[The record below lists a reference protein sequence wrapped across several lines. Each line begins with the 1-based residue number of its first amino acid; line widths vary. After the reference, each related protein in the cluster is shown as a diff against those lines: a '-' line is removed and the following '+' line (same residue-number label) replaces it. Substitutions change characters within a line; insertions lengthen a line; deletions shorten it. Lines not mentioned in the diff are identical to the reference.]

1 MLRAMPLPRGT
12 ELGPYEISAPLG
24 AGGMGE
30 VYRAR
35 DTRLGRDVA
44 LKVLPESFSADA
56 DRLRRFEQEARSVAA
71 LNHPNILSVHDI
83 GSRDG
88 THYIVTEL
96 LQGATLREKLID
108 GPVPARRTIE
118 FATQVAQGLAAAHE
132 KGIVHRDLKPEN
144 LFLTKESR
152 AKILDFGLAKRTESA
167 LQSND
172 ATLPSGTHTSAGMLV
187 GTVGYMSPEQVR
199 GEAVDHRSDIFGLG
213 VVLYEMLTGQ
223 RAFRRSSSVET
234 MTAIL
239 KEEPV
244 DLSSASQQPIPP
256 GLQRIV
262 HRCLE
267 KDRNQRFQ
275 SAKDLSF
282 ALESIAAGSSTQ
294 ANAVPP
300 VRRLA
305 RVQAIAAAVLALA
318 LIVVAWLE
326 WTPQPQQP
334 EWRQLTFG
342 LGYLST
348 ARFAPDGQTIVYSAA
363 WYTPEAKIYTART
376 DGTEIRPLNLPPA
389 RLLAISRSG
398 ELAVALHAHSG
409 MWGNPGRLARVS
421 VSGGS
426 PRELLDNVL
435 EADWFPDGSLAV
447 ARVVNARCRV
457 EYPIGKALF
466 ETIGNISHMRVSPQ
480 GDAIAFVNHPLLGD
494 DRGTVMMADLSGRIQ
509 SLTQEWEGEQG
520 LAWSS
525 DGREVLFTATS
536 GVDTDRNLYAVT
548 RTGKQRLILRPPG
561 GLYLE
566 DVGADQKML
575 LTHHDRRY
583 EVVSKQRDGSTRRW
597 SWAQILMAA
606 SISQDGK
613 LAVIG
618 DWDASAGMDY
628 GVYLQKADGSPATLL
643 GSGIAGDL
651 SPDNKWVTSILPSD
665 TSKVQLL
672 PTGVGEMTIVTALHF
687 HYRSAN
693 WSSDGKRLV
702 VRGSDGDHPLRVWVQ
717 DLVGSAPRPI
727 TPEGIDG
734 RFVILGRADYVA
746 ARDASGALQLYDLD
760 GKAPRTIPG
769 ATGADQVVGASPTT
783 DLLYVT
789 ADLFA
794 IPLNLEKLNV
804 RTGAREKFLAISPV
818 DPSGIAL
825 LFTPIFTPD
834 EKSYF
839 HTQLRDFSTLYLGK
853 GIR

>member
-1 MLRAMPLPRGT
+1 MSLPKGIK
-12 ELGPYEISAPLG
+12 LGPYEISAPLG

-44 LKVLPESFSADA
+44 LKVLPETFLTDA

-83 GSRDG
+83 GTQDG

-118 FATQVAQGLAAAHE
+118 FAIQVAQGLAAAHD

-152 AKILDFGLAKRTESA
+152 AKILDFGLAKQIESG
-167 LQSND
+167 LQPSD
-172 ATLPSGTHTSAGMLV
+172 ATLPSSTYTSAGMLV

-199 GEAVDHRSDIFGLG
+199 GESVDHRSDIFALGL
-213 VVLYEMLTGQ
+213 VLYEMLTGQ

-244 DLSSASQQPIPP
+244 DLSSVSQQPIPP
-256 GLQRIV
+256 GLHRIV

-267 KDRNQRFQ
+267 KDPNQRFQ

-294 ANAVPP
+294 ASAVPP
-300 VRRLA
+300 VRRPVRMLA
-305 RVQAIAAAVLALA
+305 LSASVLAFA
-318 LIVVAWLE
+318 LIFLAWLA
-326 WTPQPQQP
+326 WPSRPRQP

-363 WYTPEAKIYTART
+363 WDTPDAKIYTARM

-389 RLLAISRSG
+389 RLLAVSRSG
-398 ELAVALHAHSG
+398 ELAIALQSG
-409 MWGNPGRLARVS
+409 MWGNPGRLARVPLG
-421 VSGGS
+421 GGS
-426 PRELLDNVL
+426 PRELLDDVI

-447 ARVVNARCRV
+447 ARVVNARCRL
-457 EYPIGKALF
+457 EYPIGKTLF

-480 GDAIAFVNHPLLGD
+480 GDAIAFLNHPLLGD
-494 DRGTVMMADLSGRIQ
+494 DRGDVMMVDLSGRAR
-509 SLTQEWEGEQG
+509 SLTQEWAGEQG
-520 LAWSS
+520 LSWSL
-525 DGREVLFTATS
+525 DGGEILFTAEA
-536 GVDTDRNLYAVT
+536 GLDTDRNLYSVN
-548 RTGKQRLILRPPG
+548 RSGKQRLILRPPG

-566 DVGADQKML
+566 DVGRDEKML
-575 LTHHDRRY
+575 LTHNERRF
-583 EVVSKQRDGSTRRW
+583 EVVSKQSDGNIRRW

-606 SISQDGK
+606 SIAPDGK
-613 LAVIG
+613 VAVVG
-618 DWDASAGMDY
+618 NWDGSAGTDY
-628 GVYLQKADGSPATLL
+628 GVYLQKTDGSPATLL
-643 GSGIAGDL
+643 GSGAAGDL
-651 SPDNKWVTSILPSD
+651 SPDSRWVTSILPSD

-672 PTGVGEMTIVTALHF
+672 PTGVGETKLVTAPHF
-687 HYRSAN
+687 RYRSAN
-693 WSSDGKRLV
+693 WTSDGKRLV
-702 VRGSDGDHPLRVWVQ
+702 VRGSDGDRPLRVWIQ
-717 DLVGSAPRPI
+717 DLSSGAPRPI

-734 RFVILGRADYVA
+734 RLVILENAEYVA
-746 ARDASGALQLYDLD
+746 ARDSNGTLQLYDLD
-760 GKAPRTIPG
+760 GNPPRPVAG
-769 ATGADQVVGASPTT
+769 ATSADQVIGASRTA

-789 ADLFA
+789 VDVHAV
-794 IPLNLEKLNV
+794 PLTLEKLNV
-804 RTGAREKFLAISPV
+804 RTGERQKFVAISPV
-818 DPSGIAL
+818 DSSGIVQ
-825 LFTPIFTPD
+825 LFSPIFALD
-834 EKSYF
+834 EKSYLY
-839 HTQLRDFSTLYLGK
+839 TQMRDFSTLYLGN